1 MSASGRLAMTK
12 RHTCPQCG
20 GDPADR
26 GYPTAPNQ
34 AVCDSEE
41 CPVFSWFIEVPE
53 VRDE

>member
-1 MSASGRLAMTK
+1 MTK

-34 AVCDSEE
+34 AVCDDSE